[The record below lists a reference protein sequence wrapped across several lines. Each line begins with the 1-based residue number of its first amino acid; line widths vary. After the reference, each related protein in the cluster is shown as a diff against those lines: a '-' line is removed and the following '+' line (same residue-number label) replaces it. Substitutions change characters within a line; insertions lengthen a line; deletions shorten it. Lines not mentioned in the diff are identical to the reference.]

1 MGAYWREPGS
11 KGDGK
16 STGYWKREGGK
27 QDSQGARKNRTNLA
41 TILNIFRAKK
51 RQIGATNKE
60 MWEPGVKELELPP
73 SPHPTPLS
81 LETVESRA
89 KYHVCSSLTWLTFQ
103 LQTANVI
110 LTERGSQLNIVQR
123 DTEHQKSQF
132 ERLQEKI
139 RLEKVSDNVTSC
151 PMVWSRYR
159 IQLVT

>member
-60 MWEPGVKELELPP
+60 MWEPGVKELERSPPPPP
-73 SPHPTPLS
+73 SL
-81 LETVESRA
+81 VI
-89 KYHVCSSLTWLTFQ
+89 VSLT
-103 LQTANVI
+103 
-110 LTERGSQLNIVQR
+110 
-123 DTEHQKSQF
+123 
-132 ERLQEKI
+132 
-139 RLEKVSDNVTSC
+139 
-151 PMVWSRYR
+151 
-159 IQLVT
+159 

>member
-73 SPHPTPLS
+73 PPHPTPLS

-89 KYHVCSSLTWLTFQ
+89 KYHVCSSLT
-103 LQTANVI
+103 
-110 LTERGSQLNIVQR
+110 
-123 DTEHQKSQF
+123 
-132 ERLQEKI
+132 
-139 RLEKVSDNVTSC
+139 
-151 PMVWSRYR
+151 
-159 IQLVT
+159 